1 MSETDL
7 GKLILGLASWTAVA
21 VFAVIIEASVDN
33 KLWGFFPVLAA
44 VIAAW
49 AIGEWIVHPEER
61 QGGAR

>member
-21 VFAVIIEASVDN
+21 IFALIMEVSVED
-33 KLWGFFPVLAA
+33 KLWGFFPVLGA

-49 AIGEWIVHPEER
+49 AIGEWVVHPHDES
-61 QGGAR
+61 GS